1 MELHM
6 PIARNDKIQ
15 IAVSSETS
23 VTTHNKLRH
32 VSRFRG

>member
-6 PIARNDKIQ
+6 PIARYDK
-15 IAVSSETS
+15 IAVSSKTS